1 MPYIGPESRDKFKDT
16 IVEVVSVIAGG
27 SESLYSKGE
36 YFGYFVSRVF
46 KGFLSMETIH
56 ENSFNSTFFNVE
68 KKNKLSSCSDK
79 IVLMFGGGDS
89 LVVAGDLN
97 YVITSVCWGLIG
109 DSSVSE
115 KASYGFRTYLKGI
128 LLVIQGAIRSY
139 VTKANNQKD
148 SLIWFRRKLV
158 AVGVMSDI
166 VEETYR
172 RKTAVYED
180 EKIEING
187 DLWEK
192 GELK

>member
-1 MPYIGPESRDKFKDT
+1 MPYIVPENRDRFKDT
-16 IVEVVSVIAGG
+16 IVKVVSTILSG
-27 SESLYSKGE
+27 SESHYSKGE
-36 YFGYFVSRVF
+36 YFGYFASRVF

-68 KKNKLSSCSDK
+68 KRNDLSSAADK
-79 IVLMFGGGDS
+79 VVLMFGGGDS
-89 LVVAGDLN
+89 LSIAGDLN
-97 YVITSVCWGLIG
+97 YVITSVYWGLIG
-109 DSSVSE
+109 DSSLSE
-115 KASYGFRTYLKGI
+115 KANYGFRTYLKGI
-128 LLVIQGAIRSY
+128 LLVTQGAIEDY
-139 VTKANNQKD
+139 VTKTDSKKN

-158 AVGVMSDI
+158 AVGVMSDVI
-166 VEETYR
+166 EETYR

>member
-68 KKNKLSSCSDK
+68 KRNDLSSAADK
-79 IVLMFGGGDS
+79 VVLMFGGGDS
-89 LVVAGDLN
+89 LSIAGDLN

-128 LLVIQGAIRSY
+128 LLVTQGAIEDY
-139 VTKANNQKD
+139 VTKTDSKKN

-158 AVGVMSDI
+158 AVGVMSDVI
-166 VEETYR
+166 EETYR

>member
-36 YFGYFVSRVF
+36 YFGYFASRVF

-68 KKNKLSSCSDK
+68 KRNDLSSAADK
-79 IVLMFGGGDS
+79 VVLMFGGGDS
-89 LVVAGDLN
+89 LSIAGDLN

-128 LLVIQGAIRSY
+128 LLVTQGAIEDY
-139 VTKANNQKD
+139 VTKTDSKKN

-158 AVGVMSDI
+158 AVGVMSDVI
-166 VEETYR
+166 EETYR
-172 RKTAVYED
+172 RKTAVCED